1 MVRAECTLTPGIV
14 LILID
19 IYQNE
24 RILKSTAYQ
33 VTQIAPNVFNL
44 FNVSDR
50 DLHRVRRRIV
60 GQGLSE
66 RATRQFEPIMLQQ
79 VNVFLA
85 KLLKAS
91 QQGEPVEMSEACKLL
106 GFDISVELGY
116 GYNLKL
122 QTSQENRWIV
132 DAISTSNWRIN
143 LYIQWPFLK
152 NLKLETLL
160 LPILLP
166 RVLRYHRLVSTMVRS
181 RKSQEKHARP
191 DLFSFVSEYKDPE
204 TGKSLSSK
212 ELWSESTFLIPAGG
226 DTTATAMT
234 CVFFYLS
241 RYPKCYEKLSREIR
255 STFQSGEDIRS
266 GPKLAGCKYLRACID
281 ESLRISPPVG
291 TTLWRDVPRDG
302 AGPILVDGR
311 AVPEGTKIGVNTYC
325 VHHNEAY
332 FSEPWTF
339 RPERFIEDDGQ
350 ARSEAKAAFTPF
362 SIGYRACAGK
372 YLMCDLVRE
381 CVLTL

>member
-1 MVRAECTLTPGIV
+1 MVRPNRSKLRSGTA
-14 LILID
+14 LILTD

-24 RILKSTAYQ
+24 RILKSTAYE
-33 VTQIAPNVFNL
+33 VTQIAPDVFNL

-60 GQGLSE
+60 SQGLSE

-79 VNVFLA
+79 VHVFLA
-85 KLLKAS
+85 KLFDAS
-91 QQGEPVEMSEACKLL
+91 QKKEPVEMSEACKLL
-106 GFDISVELGY
+106 GFDISIELGF
-116 GYNLKL
+116 GHNLKL
-122 QTSQENRWIV
+122 QTSEQNRWIV
-132 DAISTSNWRIN
+132 DAMSTSNWRIN

-152 NLKLETLL
+152 KLNLEKLF

-166 RVLRYHRLVSTMVRS
+166 RVLRFHRLVSSMVRS
-181 RKSQEKHARP
+181 RRSQEKHARP

-226 DTTATAMT
+226 DTTATTMT
-234 CVFFYLS
+234 CVFYYLS
-241 RYPKCYEKLSREIR
+241 RYPECYEKLAREIR
-255 STFQSGEDIRS
+255 MTFTCGEDIRS
-266 GPKLAGCKYLRACID
+266 GPALASCKYLRACID

-302 AGPILVDGR
+302 AGPVMVDGM

-332 FSEPWTF
+332 FPEPWAF
-339 RPERFIEDDGQ
+339 RPERFMEEDEH

-372 YLMCDLVRE
+372 CLK
-381 CVLTL
+381 